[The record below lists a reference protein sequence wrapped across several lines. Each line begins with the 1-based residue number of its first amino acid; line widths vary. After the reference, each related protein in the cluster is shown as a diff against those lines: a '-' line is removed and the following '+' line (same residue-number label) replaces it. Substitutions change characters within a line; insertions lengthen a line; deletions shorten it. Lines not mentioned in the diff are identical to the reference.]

1 MHGAEYKTKATHPTK
16 LKEENGG
23 FSCFTAEEIEPEA
36 SQPGL
41 LDILS
46 TSRADWKTDLKHVH
60 VWVYLKK
67 QVGFTEDRFGML
79 GRLLFKTLK
88 NNRKKKTAKSK
99 VYK

>member
-1 MHGAEYKTKATHPTK
+1 MHGAEYKAKTIHPTK
-16 LKEENGG
+16 TKRRERH
-23 FSCFTAEEIEPEA
+23 FTAEEIEPEA

-41 LDILS
+41 LDVLS
-46 TSRADWKTDLKHVH
+46 PPRADWKTYLKHVH

-67 QVGFTEDRFGML
+67 EFGFIKDRFGML

-99 VYK
+99 A